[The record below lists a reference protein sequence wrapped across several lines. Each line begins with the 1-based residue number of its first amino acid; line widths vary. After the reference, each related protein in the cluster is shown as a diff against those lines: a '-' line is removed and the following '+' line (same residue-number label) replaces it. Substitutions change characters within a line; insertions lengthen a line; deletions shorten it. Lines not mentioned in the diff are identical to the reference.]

1 MSGDGVALHTEDD
14 VIFAQSFFYWEAVIF
29 VQRMVLM
36 AAVFYMERPYLQG
49 IVVFFI
55 LVGFTLM
62 QLRNNP
68 YCTSRLQGL
77 HVLSLLLCVLF
88 SVFKLLI
95 YGMSNYTGEISEAT
109 LERVDRDILLRSR
122 AYNYVDS

>member
-55 LVGFTLM
+55 LVG
-62 QLRNNP
+62 
-68 YCTSRLQGL
+68 
-77 HVLSLLLCVLF
+77 
-88 SVFKLLI
+88 
-95 YGMSNYTGEISEAT
+95 
-109 LERVDRDILLRSR
+109 
-122 AYNYVDS
+122 